1 MRRFIGFCLVSVLYE
16 NSIWRTDER
25 TQNIRLDSIKRSRTL
40 KKDENLLTIGGCGGC
55 SKIIPAFE
63 KILQRNSISA
73 VGEAFD
79 KVVIITD
86 RDEVG
91 TEEEFIEKINTSV
104 QKYQLMMKDDIKN
117 NTWLSCEYQNGHG
130 KKQIMELLL
139 LVIPFEDTGAME
151 TFLLNAIA
159 NDSAYDAEIIRKGN
173 QFVEEVDK
181 ERKHLT
187 KRRYITKSK
196 FDVYF
201 SIRTAAE
208 QFVERQNILKRVPWE
223 QYSQIQEEF
232 QKLKDLTYRE
242 CGIPAFSRH
251 FTPNSHRIR
260 ISFGHWGRGFVA
272 FLVSLVAFYKK

>member
-1 MRRFIGFCLVSVLYE
+1 M
-16 NSIWRTDER
+16 NSIMLCEGSSDFVLLQYYMRTVYGWTDKR

-55 SKIIPAFE
+55 SKIIPSFE

-79 KVVIITD
+79 KIVIITD

-181 ERKHLT
+181 ERRYLT

-232 QKLKDLTYRE
+232 QKLKDLT
-242 CGIPAFSRH
+242 
-251 FTPNSHRIR
+251 
-260 ISFGHWGRGFVA
+260 
-272 FLVSLVAFYKK
+272 

>member
-1 MRRFIGFCLVSVLYE
+1 M
-16 NSIWRTDER
+16 NSIILCEGSSDFVLLQYYMRTVYGWTDAR

-91 TEEEFIEKINTSV
+91 TEEEFIKKINTSV

-130 KKQIMELLL
+130 KKQTMELLL

-181 ERKHLT
+181 ERRYLT

-232 QKLKDLTYRE
+232 QKLKDLT
-242 CGIPAFSRH
+242 
-251 FTPNSHRIR
+251 
-260 ISFGHWGRGFVA
+260 
-272 FLVSLVAFYKK
+272 